1 MKHVDVDDDDP
12 KESKEEHAGLAFGAW
27 APIGKGSPAKRTP
40 CLLPRT
46 SMRVGR
52 CTGTVSNPPSYNN
65 NYFVNITNFCIN
77 LSGYLRIRRL
87 YECFLRLTP
96 WRDEEP
102 SESAERED
110 GRGGADQRGRHA
122 DHQPI
127 QQELAAG
134 PSHGARARARTLA
147 SAGGRPGAHDNVS
160 LPAIPFVKPSINL
173 QFYLPALAT
182 RVVMMSKT
190 TPAARWRDIIIRAE
204 IWTRPRRLA
213 YTSATGD
220 IAPAAAV
227 TPGSL
232 VAPRPTE
239 WIRTSLQ
246 TTTKPGSFR
255 NCLRNC
261 PSDTSI
267 VNIKTVPGLIAKSK
281 KKMTLKITRQA
292 LPQLMDH
299 TYAATETVVKVGN
312 QLIWA
317 GPAYPTTE
325 VTVVKV
331 GNQLIWAGPVLP
343 TAEAE
348 EEPMEHENYEEI
360 ETNMILDVAND
371 GSWELVW
378 TDAEVLVRE
387 NHNTDH
393 LAKEGIKLEPETE
406 ETDEE
411 LDTSQPFDVKEE
423 PKGEEI
429 EPEDGVASVPPP
441 GAGAGEG
448 AKGLSNDSPHT
459 EPNGRMVLAEPEDR
473 AGGVPPPSAGTG
485 EGVKGLSNDS
495 PHMEPNGR
503 KVLAERQI
511 NTLSGL
517 EKKSEAKLVTNKV
530 EEDAENMKQ
539 EKN

>member
-1 MKHVDVDDDDP
+1 M
-12 KESKEEHAGLAFGAW
+12 
-27 APIGKGSPAKRTP
+27 
-40 CLLPRT
+40 
-46 SMRVGR
+46 
-52 CTGTVSNPPSYNN
+52 
-65 NYFVNITNFCIN
+65 
-77 LSGYLRIRRL
+77 
-87 YECFLRLTP
+87 
-96 WRDEEP
+96 
-102 SESAERED
+102 
-110 GRGGADQRGRHA
+110 
-122 DHQPI
+122 
-127 QQELAAG
+127 
-134 PSHGARARARTLA
+134 
-147 SAGGRPGAHDNVS
+147 
-160 LPAIPFVKPSINL
+160 
-173 QFYLPALAT
+173 AT

-204 IWTRPRRLA
+204 IWARPRRFA

-246 TTTKPGSFR
+246 TITRPGSFR
-255 NCLRNC
+255 DR

-267 VNIKTVPGLIAKSK
+267 DNIKTVPGLIAKSK
-281 KKMTLKITRQA
+281 KKMTLKITRKA

-317 GPAYPTTE
+317 GPAH
-325 VTVVKV
+325 
-331 GNQLIWAGPVLP
+331 P
-343 TAEAE
+343 TAEARK
-348 EEPMEHENYEEI
+348 EPMEHENYEEI

-393 LAKEGIKLEPETE
+393 LANEGIKLEPETE

-448 AKGLSNDSPHT
+448 VKGLSNDSPHT

>member
-1 MKHVDVDDDDP
+1 M
-12 KESKEEHAGLAFGAW
+12 
-27 APIGKGSPAKRTP
+27 
-40 CLLPRT
+40 
-46 SMRVGR
+46 
-52 CTGTVSNPPSYNN
+52 
-65 NYFVNITNFCIN
+65 
-77 LSGYLRIRRL
+77 
-87 YECFLRLTP
+87 
-96 WRDEEP
+96 
-102 SESAERED
+102 
-110 GRGGADQRGRHA
+110 
-122 DHQPI
+122 
-127 QQELAAG
+127 
-134 PSHGARARARTLA
+134 
-147 SAGGRPGAHDNVS
+147 S
-160 LPAIPFVKPSINL
+160 LPAIPFVKLSINL

-255 NCLRNC
+255 NCLRKC

-317 GPAYPTTE
+317 GP
-325 VTVVKV
+325 VH
-331 GNQLIWAGPVLP
+331 P

-393 LAKEGIKLEPETE
+393 LTKEGIKLEPETE

-411 LDTSQPFDVKEE
+411 LDMSQPFDVKEE

-448 AKGLSNDSPHT
+448 VKGLSKDSPHT

-503 KVLAERQI
+503 TVLAERQI